1 MKKQKTY
8 TELQYNLIKHRLDTF
23 TNHYIKE
30 TTDLQQTIQDQ
41 KTIIN
46 SLEYEIKEL
55 KTPFY
60 IKLMRKQYDKV
71 FYIFIAFS
79 FFYFFFHFITL

>member
-1 MKKQKTY
+1 MKEQKTY
-8 TELQYNLIKHRLDTF
+8 TELQYNLIKEQLKSLRH
-23 TNHYIKE
+23 NYYME
-30 TTDLQQTIQDQ
+30 VSDLAKNIQDQ

-71 FYIFIAFS
+71 FYIFIALS

>member
-1 MKKQKTY
+1 MKTQKIY
-8 TELQYNLIKHRLDTF
+8 TELQYNLIKDRLDSF
-23 TNHYIKE
+23 TNHYLKE
-30 TTDLQQTIQDQ
+30 IADWHQTIKDQ

-79 FFYFFFHFITL
+79 FFYFFFHFLTL

>member
-1 MKKQKTY
+1 MKTQKIY
-8 TELQYNLIKHRLDTF
+8 TELQYNLIKDRLDSF
-23 TNHYIKE
+23 TNHYLKE
-30 TTDLQQTIQDQ
+30 IADLHQTIQDQ

-79 FFYFFFHFITL
+79 FFYFLFHFLTL

>member
-1 MKKQKTY
+1 MKEQKTY
-8 TELQYNLIKHRLDTF
+8 TELQYNLIKEQLKSLRH
-23 TNHYIKE
+23 NYYME
-30 TTDLQQTIQDQ
+30 VSDLAKTIQDQ

>member
-8 TELQYNLIKHRLDTF
+8 TELQYNLIKEQLKSLRHNYYT
-23 TNHYIKE
+23 E
-30 TTDLQQTIQDQ
+30 VSDLAKTIQDQ